1 MTWRVLRTASRFLRP
16 LHKVFLKD
24 GGQPARLAL
33 ARRSVNEDFLPLTD
47 DEAKALVNSVNWY
60 HRFELRPGVVT
71 PGVSD
76 FLGGPHCSAM
86 GVPEDL
92 SGRRALDIGT
102 WDGPIA
108 FELERR
114 GAEVVALD
122 IQDPKRVGFAVAR
135 CVLGS
140 RVEHVQ
146 ASVYELSRL
155 DLGPFDHIV
164 FVVYTIT

>member
-1 MTWRVLRTASRFLRP
+1 MLRTASRFLRP
-16 LHKVFLKD
+16 VHKVFLKD
-24 GGQPARLAL
+24 GGQPARLAWL
-33 ARRSVNEDFLPLTD
+33 SSVNEDFSPLTD

-86 GVPEDL
+86 GAPEDL

-102 WDGPIA
+102 WDGPI
-108 FELERR
+108 ELNWS
-114 GAEVVALD
+114 AAQEVVALD

-135 CVLGS
+135 RVLGS

-146 ASVYELSRL
+146 ASVYELSR
-155 DLGPFDHIV
+155 GSISAHSTISF